1 MDVMYL
7 LLVVAI
13 IVAIITMGTRR
24 RSTKIHKP
32 YQCLTARMEW
42 ESSTPADD
50 RIKRILAERA
60 ARLEN
65 QKPVTICDEAE
76 KFYPTEIFCGT
87 RFHRDR

>member
-1 MDVMYL
+1 MEVMYL

-13 IVAIITMGTRR
+13 IVAVITIGTKRR
-24 RSTKIHKP
+24 TTKIHKP

-50 RIKRILAERA
+50 RIKRILVERA

-65 QKPVTICDEAE
+65 QKPVEICDEAE
-76 KFYPTEIFCGT
+76 NFYPTESFCGN

>member
-13 IVAIITMGTRR
+13 IVAIITIGTRR
-24 RSTKIHKP
+24 RTTKIRKP

-42 ESSTPADD
+42 EGSTPVDD
-50 RIKRILAERA
+50 RINRILSERA
-60 ARLEN
+60 ARLDG
-65 QKPVTICDEAE
+65 QRAKAISDETKSE
-76 KFYPTEIFCGT
+76 HIEIFCGN